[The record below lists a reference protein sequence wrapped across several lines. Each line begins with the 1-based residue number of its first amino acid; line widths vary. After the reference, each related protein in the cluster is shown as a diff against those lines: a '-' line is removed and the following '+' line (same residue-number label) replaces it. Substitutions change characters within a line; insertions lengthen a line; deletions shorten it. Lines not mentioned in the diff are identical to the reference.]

1 MKKIRVLI
9 VDDSAVMRKFLTE
22 TLSKEKGIEVVATA
36 LDPFI
41 AVDKIK
47 KFNPDVLTL
56 DVEMPRM
63 DGLTFLSKLMIARP
77 MPVVM
82 VSSFTEAGARVTM
95 RALELGAVD
104 FVLKP
109 ALDAGSMPEEFS
121 RALIEKIIAASRSKV
136 FNKIGPAD
144 RTDILEESLEKYT
157 ADVILPPKKGK
168 TAKRYSEA
176 VIAIGASTGGTEAI
190 AGIFKWLPE
199 DLPGIVVVQHMP
211 EKFTR
216 AFADRING
224 ISRLY
229 VKEAEQGDR
238 LYRGMALIA
247 PGNRHMLL
255 RSDAKGYY
263 AELNDGLPVSRQRP
277 SVDVL
282 FRSVAQTAGRDAV
295 GILLTGMGA
304 DGAAGLLEMKEAGAV
319 TIAQDEA
326 TSVVFGMPREAIKL
340 GAAKMIMGIT
350 GIIQYIEDLQVK
362 GEAPKTVS

>member
-199 DLPGIVVVQHMP
+199 DLPGIVGSAAHAGEVH
-211 EKFTR
+211 
-216 AFADRING
+216 
-224 ISRLY
+224 
-229 VKEAEQGDR
+229 QGLCGPDKR
-238 LYRGMALIA
+238 DLAALREGGGA
-247 PGNRHMLL
+247 GRP
-255 RSDAKGYY
+255 
-263 AELNDGLPVSRQRP
+263 PVSRHGACRP
-277 SVDVL
+277 GEPAHAIM
-282 FRSVAQTAGRDAV
+282 RGCK
-295 GILLTGMGA
+295 GILC
-304 DGAAGLLEMKEAGAV
+304 
-319 TIAQDEA
+319 
-326 TSVVFGMPREAIKL
+326 
-340 GAAKMIMGIT
+340 
-350 GIIQYIEDLQVK
+350 
-362 GEAPKTVS
+362 